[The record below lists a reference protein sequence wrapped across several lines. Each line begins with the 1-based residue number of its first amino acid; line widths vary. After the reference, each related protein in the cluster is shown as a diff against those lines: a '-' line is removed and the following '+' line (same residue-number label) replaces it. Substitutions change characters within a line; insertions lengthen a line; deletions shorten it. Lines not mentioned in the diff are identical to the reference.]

1 MRRVLVVAM
10 ILGLLPAGSAYAT
23 TGPRYDVPSGFTRCP
38 KAVAWNGFFKWASA
52 KDASCAA
59 TARFLRAYAARSGG
73 SALPRHVDGYD
84 CRIHTWRDEDGD
96 IYASRHECAR
106 GRATIRFYGMV

>member
-1 MRRVLVVAM
+1 MRWLLVTVM
-10 ILGLLPAGSAYAT
+10 FLGLLPAGTAHAAG
-23 TGPRYDVPSGFTRCP
+23 GPRYDVPSGYTRCP

-59 TARFLRAYAARSGG
+59 TARFLRTYAAHAGKT
-73 SALPRHVDGYD
+73 LPRHVDGYD
-84 CRIHTWRDEDGD
+84 CRIHYWRNSDGD

-106 GRATIRFYGMV
+106 GAAMIRFYGMV